1 MKASELYT
9 KTIEGYKQEISV
21 SLITLR
27 DYCKTHHVNYKGIQ
41 LWMSRNSI
49 TVAQL
54 KRGVTVHSD
63 SPSDYPVVQT
73 ESEQRIYPLSF
84 QAAGVQK
91 QDIRKSTY
99 SFVKGV
105 NITFPDGVIVSIK
118 EITREDLNKFI
129 LSCNTH

>member
-21 SLITLR
+21 SPITLH

-63 SPSDYPVVQT
+63 SPSDYPPDSVHPALSKAPQYG
-73 ESEQRIYPLSF
+73 SGSPLS
-84 QAAGVQK
+84 GV
-91 QDIRKSTY
+91 
-99 SFVKGV
+99 
-105 NITFPDGVIVSIK
+105 
-118 EITREDLNKFI
+118 
-129 LSCNTH
+129 

>member
-9 KTIEGYKQEISV
+9 KTIEGYKQEIVV
-21 SLITLR
+21 SPITLS
-27 DYCKTHHVNYKGIQ
+27 DYCKRHHVNYKGIQ

-54 KRGVTVHSD
+54 KKEITAYSD
-63 SPSDYPVVQT
+63 SSSDFRAVQT
-73 ESEQRIYPLSF
+73 ESGQQIYPLSF
-84 QAAGVQK
+84 QVGGAK
-91 QDIRKSTY
+91 KEDIRKSSY
-99 SFVKGV
+99 SCVKGV

-118 EITREDLNKFI
+118 EITPEDLNKFI

>member
-21 SLITLR
+21 SPITLR
-27 DYCKTHHVNYKGIQ
+27 DYCNTHHVNYKGIQ

-54 KRGVTVHSD
+54 KKGITVHSD
-63 SPSDYPVVQT
+63 SPSDFPAVQT
-73 ESEQRIYPLSF
+73 ESGQQIYPLSF
-84 QAAGVQK
+84 QAGAAK
-91 QDIRKSTY
+91 KEDIRKSTY
-99 SFVKGV
+99 SCVKGV

-118 EITREDLNKFI
+118 EITPEDLNKFI
-129 LSCNTH
+129 LSYNTH

>member
-21 SLITLR
+21 SPITLH

-54 KRGVTVHSD
+54 KRKITVHSD
-63 SPSDYPVVQT
+63 SPSDFPVVQT
-73 ESEQRIYPLSF
+73 ESGQQIYPLSF
-84 QAAGVQK
+84 QTAGVQK

-99 SFVKGV
+99 SCVKGV

-118 EITREDLNKFI
+118 EITQEDLNKFI

>member
-9 KTIEGYKQEISV
+9 KTIEGYKQEIVV
-21 SLITLR
+21 SPITLS

-54 KRGVTVHSD
+54 KKEITAHSD
-63 SPSDYPVVQT
+63 SSSDFPAVQT
-73 ESEQRIYPLSF
+73 ESGQQIYPLSF
-84 QAAGVQK
+84 QVGGAK
-91 QDIRKSTY
+91 KEDIRKSSY
-99 SFVKGV
+99 SCVKGV

-118 EITREDLNKFI
+118 EITPEDLNKFI